1 MSTPRRASRA
11 FTVSL
16 ETLTEIVEKRQTWF
30 VLSEHEASI
39 PQAHRAAAMARHPL
53 GLDDLP
59 SASFPV
65 VSSLVGGRV
74 VLTDPH
80 PATMRAD
87 CWILGA
93 HVLNTESANLP
104 CVLSLKLINAR
115 EIKEQI

>member
-1 MSTPRRASRA
+1 MTSPRRASRA

-30 VLSEHEASI
+30 LLTEHEACI
-39 PQAHRAAAMARHPL
+39 PKAHRASAMSRHPL

-59 SASFPV
+59 SFPV

-93 HVLNTESANLP
+93 HVLNTESENLP

-115 EIKEQI
+115 ELKEQK

>member
-30 VLSEHEASI
+30 LLSEHEACL
-39 PQAHRAAAMARHPL
+39 PMAHRAAAMSRHAL
-53 GLDDLP
+53 GLDALP
-59 SASFPV
+59 SVPV

-80 PATMRAD
+80 PSTLRAD

-93 HVLNTESANLP
+93 HVLQTESDNLP
-104 CVLSLKLINAR
+104 CVLSLKLINTR
-115 EIKEQI
+115 EIKEHK